1 MRTFLVVVLLMG
13 VLALPLMAQDNPKVE
28 VFGGYQYLHTGD
40 ITVSGQS
47 IPNSSQGWNG
57 WDAGV
62 TGYFN
67 KYFGLQGDFSGSY
80 ATFNFF
86 GVPSTSGHVYT
97 YAGGPVVAY
106 REGKINPFVHALFGG
121 IHLSGS
127 ASAEGVTVSASE
139 NGFTM
144 AFGGGFDV
152 QATKVVSIRLIQADW
167 IYYHFGSTT
176 IAGEAVPSFGQSNN
190 VRIVS
195 GIVFRF

>member
-1 MRTFLVVVLLMG
+1 MRTFLVAVLMLG
-13 VLALPLMAQDNPKVE
+13 VLSLPLMAQDNPKVE

-40 ITVSGQS
+40 ITISGQS
-47 IPNSSQGWNG
+47 VPNSSQGWNG
-57 WDAGV
+57 WDASA

-67 KYFGLQGDFSGSY
+67 KYFGVQGDFSGSY
-80 ATFNFF
+80 ATISS
-86 GVPSTSGHVYT
+86 VSGHVYT

-106 REGKINPFVHALFGG
+106 REGRVNPFVHALFGG

-127 ASAEGVTVSASE
+127 ASAEGVSASASL

-144 AFGGGFDV
+144 AFGGGVDV
-152 QATKVVSIRLIQADW
+152 QATKVVSVRLIQADW

-176 IAGEAVPSFGQSNN
+176 IDGVAVPSFSQSNN